1 MPGAGLRRTARWIV
15 LVALL
20 ALALAIPAVT
30 LAAGGGSAGDQ
41 QYTDPFAGTPKT
53 TSTATQ
59 TQTAPS
65 TSPAPTTTAAPS
77 TSPTPTT
84 SAPVPSSTAAPSA
97 ADPTAT
103 TALNQLP
110 YTGYSGWL
118 AAAFGFAL
126 VAAGVIV
133 RRRLRRT

>member
-15 LVALL
+15 LVVLL

-65 TSPAPTTTAAPS
+65 TAPTTTAPS